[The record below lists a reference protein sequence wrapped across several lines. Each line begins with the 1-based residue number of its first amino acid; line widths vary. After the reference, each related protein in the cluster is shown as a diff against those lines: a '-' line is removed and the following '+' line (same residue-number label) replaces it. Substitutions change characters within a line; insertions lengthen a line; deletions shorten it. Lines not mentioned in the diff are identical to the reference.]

1 MHEKCEQ
8 LKTDT
13 NVQVGSETDDQL
25 FFKACGGW
33 SDKRTINGLRREGST
48 MFERPTNVRRGSSS
62 TSSAY
67 TSLVV
72 TKLHSQL
79 QSTRTELQTTQ
90 SELQTTR
97 AQLQATKE
105 ELETTKEEL
114 EATTK

>member
-1 MHEKCEQ
+1 
-8 LKTDT
+8 
-13 NVQVGSETDDQL
+13 
-25 FFKACGGW
+25 
-33 SDKRTINGLRREGST
+33 

-90 SELQTTR
+90 SELQMTR

-105 ELETTKEEL
+105 KLGTIKEDL
-114 EATTK
+114 EATMKQLDNQRIGFLELNAWFESFSTLLGHLTTRAGTSQEFT